1 MTHHLLDLLEKKLS
15 KSKPELIRRTLAIGV
30 VALMFQGSSSALTSA
45 WAAGCVE
52 NPNFCVVSTGD
63 ESIVFEDQ
71 HTLRSAVASAN
82 AVGGAQTI
90 GFADELFG
98 ITRTDGVI
106 TGSSANANNPV
117 VITLQSTLEI
127 RSDLTIKAPTLD
139 ESPQILK
146 IVRGTE
152 IASGAPLIAVNPTV
166 NGVPASEGATTQVTI
181 ESVIIDSNANPNSGG
196 DPRSTPGVAIEVKST
211 TLPENPVELTPEL
224 VVKNSQ
230 IVNGVSESGG
240 AAINTSGNVVVENSV
255 LTDNVAITP
264 EGGAASDGGAILA
277 AGSVTVAGSTLN
289 NNSATGN
296 GGAIAANAVV
306 VTAAEVGATSQ
317 LIGNTAG
324 GNGGAVSS
332 SGALEI
338 NEIYTEIR
346 ANVAGG
352 NGGALSAG
360 GTVTI
365 GNEVSITDN
374 HAGQIRDGAGRLP
387 SDIGGNGGAISAGET
402 VTVTNTTLSNN
413 SAQGIY
419 EGDGPATG
427 SGGAIS
433 SQGAVIVQGSVLN
446 DNWSSGTG
454 GAIYAGSVTIDS
466 ARSNHIVSDHVVNS
480 ELSGNFAADDG
491 GAIYAHG
498 PVDVVAESSTDE
510 YRTYFSENQSNDL
523 GGAIFSESTVT
534 LNNVK
539 INDNQSRNS
548 GGGIYSRSEVSISN
562 SFIRDNIAGAG
573 GDIGEERQPSE
584 TGGSGG
590 ALYASETITVNNS
603 SFQSNIALRGIYN
616 SRGDGGAIFAES
628 SIEVIDS
635 SFKANRAEN
644 NGGAIFTYGPVAITG
659 SEFSLITINNPD
671 YNPVIDSLMPNP
683 DYDSETVNLEKIANP
698 DYNPRLTIANNL
710 YNVSVP
716 PFLPNPDYGLET
728 DAMIPNPLCVGE
740 YVDYDGQCFFM
751 DQQRP
756 WEEGGGPVRYP
767 LLVAGRAIDERVE
780 IPNPEYDD
788 RPFLYPLLNPSAGLD
803 WRQLIDNPN
812 FGVTEFIDYCEF
824 EGPCDNRERIE
835 LGNTSGNS
843 GGAIY
848 SLNSILI
855 DNSSF
860 LNNSSSDG
868 NGGAIWM
875 SYDWDAEPEEQPYL
889 QINDSEFSNNQALEG
904 SGGAIFVDTV
914 GGVITGD
921 TYFYD
926 NRSGYYGGAIRAID
940 SELMIE
946 TSRFQGN
953 GSRYF
958 SEDEIN
964 DGQGGAI
971 AIDHSGIQ
979 ISESEFLQNFSG
991 EDGGAIQ
998 ADDESFVELLQ
1009 VNFSGNAAGD
1019 DGGAIDLDSDSEL
1032 TIFDSLFEANT
1043 ASGDGGA
1050 IDAEF
1055 AKIARTTFLQNSAGE
1070 DGGAL
1075 SLGNDGQTVILN
1087 SIFTQNVAG
1096 EFGGAIYGPA
1106 WLMFNDFVGNSA
1118 AIASAIALTGRLGTM
1133 MVGNI
1138 LEAPAES
1145 ETSLCNI
1152 SFWNT
1157 PDNLATD
1164 ESCFST
1170 FQYNG
1175 IEQSVSRVTPDPLT
1189 LSNTLDIS
1197 GDEYTGEIIDLNNCP
1212 LISCW
1217 TNQDFLEEIA
1227 VGQLQSELTEY
1238 LESEEYTNNQRHL
1251 AFREEVELYVLE
1263 FNPTTQDGSSFP
1275 FCEENLNDYYEDCLA
1290 AIQSENRQFLRSF
1303 SNIEV
1308 DEQNITNLMDTVS
1321 GTGEFLRQNFAI
1333 DRAGI
1338 TRPESDFWSVGAI
1351 QSISEDITIDDTPQ
1365 NEPPVIENN
1374 NQNIQEVRQER
1385 RENTISAAEQALRA
1399 AADAKR
1405 AAELAAAKLAKKEAA
1420 AKRAAERKAK
1430 LSKVSQKMAATKARG
1445 AALKQKIEWITLM
1458 KNFVTR

>member
-1 MTHHLLDLLEKKLS
+1 MTHHLLEKKLS
-15 KSKPELIRRTLAIGV
+15 KPKPELIRRTLAIGV

-63 ESIVFEDQ
+63 ESIVVEDQ

-106 TGSSANANNPV
+106 TGSSADVINPV

-127 RSDLTIKAPTLD
+127 RSDLTIKAPSLD

-146 IVRGTE
+146 IARGTE

-181 ESVIIDSNANPNSGG
+181 ENVIIDSNANPNSGS

-211 TLPENPVELTPEL
+211 THPENPVELTPEL

-240 AAINTSGNVVVENSV
+240 AAINTLGNVVVENSS
-255 LTDNVAITP
+255 LTDNTAITP
-264 EGGAASDGGAILA
+264 NGGAATDGGAILA

-296 GGAIAANAVV
+296 GGAISASSVV

-338 NEIYTEIR
+338 NENYTEIR

-402 VTVTNTTLSNN
+402 VTVTNTTLAGN
-413 SAQGIY
+413 SAQGIV

-427 SGGAIS
+427 SGGAIAS
-433 SQGAVIVQGSVLN
+433 DGAVIVQGSVLRY
-446 DNWSSGTG
+446 NWSSGVG
-454 GAIYAGSVTIDS
+454 GAIYGDTVTVES
-466 ARSNHIVSDHVVNS
+466 ARSNHIISDHVVNS

-491 GAIYAHG
+491 GAIFAYG
-498 PVDVVAESSTDE
+498 PVNVMAESSTDE
-510 YRTYFSENQSNDL
+510 YRTDISENQSNDL
-523 GGAIFSESTVT
+523 GGAIFSESSVT

-548 GGGIYSRSEVSISN
+548 GGGIYSWSEVSISN
-562 SFIRDNIAGAG
+562 TLIRNNIAGAG

-590 ALYASETITVNNS
+590 ALYASETITVSNS
-603 SFQSNIALRGIYN
+603 SFQSNIALRGIYD

-628 SIEVIDS
+628 AIEVIDS
-635 SFKANRAEN
+635 SFKANQADN
-644 NGGAIFTYGPVAITG
+644 NGGAIFANGQISISN
-659 SEFSLITINNPD
+659 SEFSSISINNPD
-671 YNPVIDSLMPNP
+671 YNPVIDSLLPNP
-683 DYDSETVNLEKIANP
+683 DYDPETVNLEKITNP
-698 DYNPRLTIANNL
+698 DYNPRLTVANSL

-824 EGPCDNRERIE
+824 EGPCDNREQIE

-848 SLNSILI
+848 ALNSVSI
-855 DNSSF
+855 DSSTISQN
-860 LNNSSSDG
+860 LAYG
-868 NGGAIWM
+868 
-875 SYDWDAEPEEQPYL
+875 
-889 QINDSEFSNNQALEG
+889 
-904 SGGAIFVDTV
+904 
-914 GGVITGD
+914 
-921 TYFYD
+921 
-926 NRSGYYGGAIRAID
+926 YGGAIYVAYN
-940 SELMIE
+940 SEVGPEDFPHLQI
-946 TSRFQGN
+946 N
-953 GSRYF
+953 N
-958 SEDEIN
+958 SEISYNQSFNES
-964 DGQGGAI
+964 GGAVYTNDANLTI
-971 AIDHSGIQ
+971 TGSIFDGNHAYY
-979 ISESEFLQNFSG
+979 
-991 EDGGAIQ
+991 DGGAIQ
-998 ADDESFVELLQ
+998 AANARVSIRTSSFE
-1009 VNFSGNAAGD
+1009 NNSSSSD
-1019 DGGAIDLDSDSEL
+1019 DGGALDFDGSEVRISETTFTGNIADDDGGSIQAWDSTLEL
-1032 TIFDSLFEANT
+1032 RAVTMTQNSAG
-1043 ASGDGGA
+1043 GDGGA
-1050 IDAEF
+1050 VDLNVDSTITILDSLFANNSAEGDGGVIDDGTM
-1055 AKIARTTFLQNSAGE
+1055 KIARSTFQQNSAGDE
-1070 DGGAL
+1070 GGAL
-1075 SLGNDGQTVILN
+1075 WIGDHGQSIVLN
-1087 SIFTQNVAG
+1087 SIFRENAATH
-1096 EFGGAIYGPA
+1096 FGGAIYGPA
-1106 WLMFNDFVGNSA
+1106 WAMFNDFIGNTA
-1118 AIASAIALTGRLGTM
+1118 DEASAISLTGRLGTM
-1133 MVGNI
+1133 LVGNI
-1138 LEAPAES
+1138 LQAPTDF
-1145 ETSLCNI
+1145 ETNLCNI
-1152 SFWNT
+1152 SFWNS
-1157 PDNLATD
+1157 PDNLASD
-1164 ESCFST
+1164 SSCLSAL
-1170 FQYNG
+1170 QYNG
-1175 IEQSVSRVTPDPLT
+1175 VGQAESEVSAIPVDFRDSLNVIGT
-1189 LSNTLDIS
+1189 
-1197 GDEYTGEIIDLNNCP
+1197 EYTRDSRQGIDCP
-1212 LISCW
+1212 LISCSLEPEFVDFIR
-1217 TNQDFLEEIA
+1217 TGLETERQYEITYFCENYIEHCNQLDSLVNADNLLSTFNPITDFIDEFSYCSRNINNYYLECVTEVNLEIRRLRHS
-1227 VGQLQSELTEY
+1227 VPDR
-1238 LESEEYTNNQRHL
+1238 ESEELIIMNL
-1251 AFREEVELYVLE
+1251 AEMTEGAG
-1263 FNPTTQDGSSFP
+1263 D
-1275 FCEENLNDYYEDCLA
+1275 
-1290 AIQSENRQFLRSF
+1290 
-1303 SNIEV
+1303 
-1308 DEQNITNLMDTVS
+1308 
-1321 GTGEFLRQNFAI
+1321 FLRQNFGI

-1338 TRPESDFWSVGAI
+1338 ARPDSGFWSVGAI
-1351 QSISEDITIDDTPQ
+1351 QSISEEIPVDDTPQ
-1365 NEPPVIENN
+1365 NEPPVLENN
-1374 NQNIQEVRQER
+1374 SQNIQEVRQER
-1385 RENTISAAEQALRA
+1385 RENTISAAERALLA
-1399 AADAKR
+1399 AEDAKR

-1430 LSKVSQKMAATKARG
+1430 LSKVSQKIAATKARG
-1445 AALKQKIEWITLM
+1445 AALKQKVEWITLM
-1458 KNFVTR
+1458 KNFVTK